1 MTDRLERASVHV
13 GWPCAI
19 GRRRQVRMLTRAE
32 TIVVYVAQKRPT
44 ALANVPITM
53 SRAVYLSTYLRRL
66 VVGTFSVQ
74 LGRR

>member
-1 MTDRLERASVHV
+1 
-13 GWPCAI
+13 
-19 GRRRQVRMLTRAE
+19 MLTRAE

-53 SRAVYLSTYLRRL
+53 SHAVYLWTYLRRL